1 MPVRTK
7 VPTIFRTVGRGHI
20 NTTHG
25 ANQMAKNTQKDPARG
40 KRVAQGMGAAV
51 AEREDAR
58 PQLRED
64 AAPATFGQG
73 ADLPNAP
80 VGEGPSG
87 DDIARRAYELYLE
100 RGGTEGESLQDWLR
114 AEEELT
120 GR

>member
-1 MPVRTK
+1 
-7 VPTIFRTVGRGHI
+7 
-20 NTTHG
+20 
-25 ANQMAKNTQKDPARG
+25 MAKNTRNGEKDARG
-40 KRVAQGMGAAV
+40 GKRAAQGVGAAV

-64 AAPATFGQG
+64 AAAPATFGQG

-80 VGEGPSG
+80 VGDAPSG

-120 GR
+120 GRRRS

>member
-1 MPVRTK
+1 
-7 VPTIFRTVGRGHI
+7 
-20 NTTHG
+20 
-25 ANQMAKNTQKDPARG
+25 MAKSTRTGEKDARG
-40 KRVAQGMGAAV
+40 GKRAASGTGSAV

-80 VGEGPSG
+80 VGDGPSG
-87 DDIARRAYELYLE
+87 DDIARRAYELYLQ
-100 RGGTEGESLQDWLR
+100 RGGTEGEDLQDWLR

-120 GR
+120 RDRQRS